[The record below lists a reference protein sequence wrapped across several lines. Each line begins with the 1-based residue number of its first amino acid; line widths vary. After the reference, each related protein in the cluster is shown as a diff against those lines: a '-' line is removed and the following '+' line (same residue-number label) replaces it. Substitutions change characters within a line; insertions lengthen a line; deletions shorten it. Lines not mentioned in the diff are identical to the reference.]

1 MPDTEKGS
9 LNIEIQEDDGRAKI
23 FRERRFL
30 WHNKEIE
37 FVCFGLV
44 SSMFHLKATADH
56 HLNRHL
62 DYLDVNPDI
71 INNIKRLLYVEDL
84 SSGAEKML
92 HI

>member
-1 MPDTEKGS
+1 
-9 LNIEIQEDDGRAKI
+9 
-23 FRERRFL
+23 
-30 WHNKEIE
+30 
-37 FVCFGLV
+37 
-44 SSMFHLKATADH
+44 MFHLKVTADH
-56 HLNRHL
+56 HLNHHL